1 MPHGYLNYDVPG
13 GMKYAATCVDDAVA
27 FMKEILEI
35 WNIFILILKSFY
47 LFAFLIIFFNN
58 RIKIKIYIFEIIFI
72 S

>member
-35 WNIFILILKSFY
+35 
-47 LFAFLIIFFNN
+47 
-58 RIKIKIYIFEIIFI
+58 
-72 S
+72 